1 MKLAVQGAKEA
12 GMTRD
17 LDPKGLLQLL
27 EEFRNARVIAALD
40 DAEKLD
46 RSSPRGTV
54 LTVLG
59 RGYEEVAQ
67 LCEKLDHRLEE
78 FLAAVEGDLAR
89 DATKWGSNP
98 LQEAVT
104 SLTAELDELGTVL
117 KDVESL

>member
-1 MKLAVQGAKEA
+1 M
-12 GMTRD
+12 
-17 LDPKGLLQLL
+17 LQLL
-27 EEFRNARVIAALD
+27 EEFRTARVVAALE
-40 DAEKLD
+40 DAEKVD

-67 LCEKLDHRLEE
+67 LCEKLDRRLEE

-89 DATKWGSNP
+89 DAAKWGSNP
-98 LQEAVT
+98 LQDAVT